1 MRCRDS
7 RPRGP
12 GCRQNIDISSTS
24 DVRRQ
29 IETPFQGGKK
39 DQRFLVVVLRVVG
52 LGLGPVS
59 DLLALVAA
67 GAVQVPAG
75 FLRMPRRLSVGYSH
89 RRERRWHWLE
99 DNIDF

>member
-7 RPRGP
+7 RPRGL
-12 GCRQNIDISSTS
+12 GRRHIIGISNTS

-39 DQRFLVVVLRVVG
+39 DQRFLVLRVVE